1 MGFICNH
8 CGWQGYALDAH
19 LCFAHAGTLSSYT
32 GHPLAC
38 GIWCDAVCTCEP
50 TRPAVAAGCKHD
62 PPCGVEDCEF
72 AEVGEERHDTEPAQP
87 SEPTGKRCY
96 FCGESARTVVYC
108 AGIPSCLQC
117 AERAASKRRS
127 AYR

>member
-1 MGFICNH
+1 M
-8 CGWQGYALDAH
+8 AH
-19 LCFAHAGTLSSYT
+19 LCLAHAGTLSSYT

-38 GIWCDAVCTCEP
+38 GIWRDAVCTCEP
-50 TRPAVAAGCKHD
+50 TRPAVGKVIDA
-62 PPCGVEDCEF
+62 EF
-72 AEVGEERHDTEPAQP
+72 PDEEEERHDTEPAQP
-87 SEPTGKRCY
+87 AEPTGKRCY
-96 FCGESARTVVYC
+96 FCGESACTVVYC